1 VTTIQD
7 CIAVVD
13 RCTASLQAATDR
25 LRWFEMHS
33 MLGLEPAIL
42 PKRRAKKP
50 VKPSAPKTQRM
61 RRNFNE
67 ADVAFL
73 RAHCG
78 STQPITALNAYRVS
92 EGEGK
97 ENDPRDCL
105 KPRRATICRCPC
117 SNASQN
123 YRRN

>member
-13 RCTASLQAATDR
+13 RCTASIQAATDR

-61 RRNFNE
+61 RRDFNE
-67 ADVAFL
+67 ADLAFL
-73 RAHCG
+73 ERIVAAP
-78 STQPITALNAYRVS
+78 SPSTALNAYKTYHQGRVLQPKRTAR
-92 EGEGK
+92 G
-97 ENDPRDCL
+97 
-105 KPRRATICRCPC
+105 RCPL
-117 SNASQN
+117 SRVAQQTRETANRAPA
-123 YRRN
+123 R